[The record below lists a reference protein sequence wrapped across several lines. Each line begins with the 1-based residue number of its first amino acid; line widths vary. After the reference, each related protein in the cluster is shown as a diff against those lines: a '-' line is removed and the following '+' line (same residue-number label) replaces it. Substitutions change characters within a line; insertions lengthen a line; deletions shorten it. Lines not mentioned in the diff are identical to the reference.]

1 MDKNDTSNSKD
12 INFNI
17 SEFGIMMSRDNI
29 KRFKK
34 LTK

>member
-17 SEFGIMMSRDNI
+17 NEIGIMMNRDNI

>member
-12 INFNI
+12 INLK
-17 SEFGIMMSRDNI
+17 SEFGIMMSRENI